1 MELTRFL
8 GLQDNAQA
16 LRKEKSPQKASRRTY
31 SAEFKAEAVKL
42 VKAGRTEVTQIAREL
57 DVSRQL
63 LYYWVRQS
71 DDRKGKPLSDVFPGH
86 GKRTADQAELHR
98 LRREVAE
105 LREANEIL
113 KKFKAFLAE
122 KRR

>member
-1 MELTRFL
+1 MEPMKTS
-8 GLQDNAQA
+8 
-16 LRKEKSPQKASRRTY
+16 RKTY

-63 LYYWVRQS
+63 LYYWVRQADS
-71 DDRKGKPLSDVFPGH
+71 RKGKPLSDVFPGH
-86 GKRTADQAELHR
+86 GKRTSEQAELDQ
-98 LRREVAE
+98 LRRENAE

-113 KKFKAFLAE
+113 KKAKAFA
-122 KRR
+122 KHHR

>member
-1 MELTRFL
+1 MEPMKTS
-8 GLQDNAQA
+8 
-16 LRKEKSPQKASRRTY
+16 RKTY

-63 LYYWVRQS
+63 LYYWVRQAES
-71 DDRKGKPLSDVFPGH
+71 RKGKPLSDVFPGH
-86 GKRTADQAELHR
+86 GKRTSEQAELDR
-98 LRREVAE
+98 LRRENAE

-113 KKFKAFLAE
+113 KKAKAFFA
-122 KRR
+122 KHHR

>member
-1 MELTRFL
+1 MEPMKTS
-8 GLQDNAQA
+8 
-16 LRKEKSPQKASRRTY
+16 RKTY

-63 LYYWVRQS
+63 LYDWVRQS
-71 DDRKGKPLSDVFPGH
+71 DKHKGKPLSDVFPGH
-86 GKRTADQAELHR
+86 GKRSAEQTEIDR

>member
-1 MELTRFL
+1 MKTS
-8 GLQDNAQA
+8 
-16 LRKEKSPQKASRRTY
+16 RKTY

-42 VKAGRTEVTQIAREL
+42 VKARRTEVTQIAREL

-63 LYYWVRQS
+63 LYHWVRRS
-71 DDRKGKPLSDVFPGH
+71 DDRKGKPLSDVFPGN

-98 LRREVAE
+98 LRRENAE